1 MTILDFVRLIR
12 VNLKLFIIGML
23 VGALIMFGYSML
35 QPKVYAST
43 ASGYVTV
50 GSAEGIGDVISGNS
64 AAIEKA
70 GSYIQIVKSR
80 KVAEEI
86 LAANPELNMSAGA
99 VSGNLTAALQG
110 GSALIQVTA
119 TGSSPE
125 VAQVLANSALEATAK
140 VVNDIEGSTTVRVV
154 PLEDAAVNNSPVS
167 PNTKRNV
174 LLGAVAGII
183 LVFAIIFL
191 RKSLDVKIRTRK
203 DATDASGVGI
213 LGTLPETDDLS
224 EANIMKVSESHHAQE
239 NIRQLRTNLR
249 FVNVDNP
256 PRSVIVTSSEPGE
269 GKSTVSTS
277 LARALAETGQPTIIL
292 DADLRRP
299 TVAKKFQI
307 DSKIGLTQVLAD
319 QVELSDAVR
328 QYEDSQLFILPA
340 GRIPPNPSEL
350 LGSDK
355 MRQLIKELSEEF
367 MVIVDVPPLLPVTD
381 ASLLSRSVDGVI
393 LVGSVGKT
401 RKDHLKEAAQMLKNV
416 DANILGMVVNR
427 TPLTGLS
434 GNYYGFGY
442 AAASKG
448 YSSYYGTDQ
457 GQAAEKPKKGIRLKK
472 ASK

>member
-12 VNLKLFIIGML
+12 VNLKLFIIGL
-23 VGALIMFGYSML
+23 LAGALVMFGYSML

-43 ASGYVTV
+43 STGYVTV
-50 GSAEGIGDVISGNS
+50 GDSNGIGDVISGNS
-64 AAIEKA
+64 AAVDKA

-86 LAANPELNMSAGA
+86 LAENPDLNMSAGEI
-99 VSGNLTAALQG
+99 SNNLTAALEG
-110 GSALIQVTA
+110 TSALIKVTA
-119 TGSSPE
+119 TGNSPE
-125 VAQVLANSALEATAK
+125 AAQVLANSSLDATAK
-140 VVNDIEGSTTVRVV
+140 VVNEIEGSTTVRVV
-154 PLEDAAVNNSPVS
+154 PLEDATTNKTPVS
-167 PNTKRNV
+167 PNTKKNV
-174 LLGAVAGII
+174 LIGAAAGII
-183 LVFAIIFL
+183 LVFAVIFI
-191 RKSLDVKIRTRK
+191 RRSLDVKLRTRK
-203 DATDASGVGI
+203 DATEASGVGV

-224 EANIMKVSESHHAQE
+224 EANILKTSEGHHAQE

-256 PRSVIVTSSEPGE
+256 PRAVLVTSSEPGE

-277 LARALAETGQPTIIL
+277 LARALAETGQPTIII

-307 DSKIGLTQVLAD
+307 DSKIGLTQVLAE

-393 LVGSVGKT
+393 LVASVGKT
-401 RKDHLKEAAQMLKNV
+401 RKDHLKEAADMLRNV
-416 DANILGMVVNR
+416 EANVLGMVINR
-427 TPLTGLS
+427 TPLSGLS

-442 AAASKG
+442 ATTAKG
-448 YSSYYGTDQ
+448 YSSYYGSET
-457 GQAAEKPKKGIRLKK
+457 GQHSGKKSKRRSKAKK
-472 ASK
+472 